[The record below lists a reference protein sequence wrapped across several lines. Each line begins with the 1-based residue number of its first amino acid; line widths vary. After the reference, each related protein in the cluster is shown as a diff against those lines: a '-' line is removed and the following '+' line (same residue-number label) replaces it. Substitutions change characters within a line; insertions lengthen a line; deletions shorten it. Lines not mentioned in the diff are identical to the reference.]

1 MVVTVE
7 GREQQQQQTVDRCPT
22 AGPEIPAELVNPL
35 TIVEGEIQ
43 QSEHELPHRR
53 VL

>member
-7 GREQQQQQTVDRCPT
+7 GREQQRQQTVDRCPT
-22 AGPEIPAELVNPL
+22 AGPEIPAEPL

-43 QSEHELPHRR
+43 
-53 VL
+53 